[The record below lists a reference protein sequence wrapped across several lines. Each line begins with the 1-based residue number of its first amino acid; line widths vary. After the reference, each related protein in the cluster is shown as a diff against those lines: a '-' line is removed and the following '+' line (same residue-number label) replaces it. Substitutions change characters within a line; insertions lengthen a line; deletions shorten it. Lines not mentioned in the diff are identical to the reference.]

1 VCIPCILDL
10 ASPVRFVYSPSLSP
24 CRLTLLQ
31 EAYDSMTPL
40 RQRQVMPGLLLGAAL
55 LGAMLYLSGLAATL
69 QLGDADLPGVL
80 LVPALPMP
88 LYIVMAVVVV
98 LGVGCTLLAS
108 FRQRRWLSRDQ
119 EREPEAVKTPWQALV
134 STLGTL
140 ALVLLGLVWLMR
152 HSAEVSQFLAR
163 LRLQISMAQELLAN
177 THSLVQQIQSPAT
190 GYAMFT
196 MVVLVYGG
204 LGLLGLWILYEGWG
218 KTRFQSA
225 TDDPCPRQV
234 QRAVAAGLQEL
245 RTHTDPRQA
254 IIACYAR
261 LEHLL
266 TDYGVPAY
274 EHLTP
279 QEYMGTA
286 LQDLDLPTD
295 AFAGLV
301 GLFELARY
309 SLHPLD
315 DTARRTAMAYL
326 EQLQTHLQQDDSH
339 AAHV

>member
-1 VCIPCILDL
+1 
-10 ASPVRFVYSPSLSP
+10 
-24 CRLTLLQ
+24 
-31 EAYDSMTPL
+31 MTPL
-40 RQRQVMPGLLLGAAL
+40 RQRQVIPVLFLGAAFV
-55 LGAMLYLSGLAATL
+55 GAMLYLSGLSATL
-69 QLGDADLPGVL
+69 QLGDAGLPGVL
-80 LVPALPMP
+80 LVPALPTP
-88 LYIVMAVVVV
+88 LYTIMAVVIV
-98 LGVGCTLLAS
+98 LSVGCTLLAS
-108 FRQRRWLSRDQ
+108 FRQRPSRDQ
-119 EREPEAVKTPWQALV
+119 ERQPEVVKTPWQAMV
-134 STLGTL
+134 STLGML
-140 ALVLLGLVWLMR
+140 VLVLLGLVWLMR
-152 HSAEVSQFLAR
+152 HGAEVSQFLDR
-163 LRLQISMAQELLAN
+163 LRQQIGMAQELLTGA
-177 THSLVQQIQSPAT
+177 HALVQPVHSPAT

-196 MVVLVYGG
+196 MIILVYGG

-218 KTRFQSA
+218 KVRFQGA
-225 TDDPCPRQV
+225 ADDSRPQQI

-245 RTHTDPRQA
+245 RAHTDPRQA

-286 LQDLDLPTD
+286 LHDLDLPTD

-301 GLFELARY
+301 RLFELARY

-326 EQLQTHLQQDDSH
+326 EQLQAHLQQDDTH

>member
-1 VCIPCILDL
+1 
-10 ASPVRFVYSPSLSP
+10 
-24 CRLTLLQ
+24 
-31 EAYDSMTPL
+31 MTPL
-40 RQRQVMPGLLLGAAL
+40 RQRQMMPGLLLVVAG
-55 LGAMLYLSGLAATL
+55 LGAVLYLSGLSATL
-69 QLGDADLPGVL
+69 QLGNADLPGVL
-80 LVPALPMP
+80 LVPALPTP

-108 FRQRRWLSRDQ
+108 FRQRRRRSSLDKQ
-119 EREPEAVKTPWQALV
+119 REPEAVRAPWQALV

-140 ALVLLGLVWLMR
+140 TLLVLGLVWLMR
-152 HSAEVSQFLAR
+152 HGTEVSQFLEH
-163 LRLQISMAQELLAN
+163 LRLQISMAQELLAG
-177 THSLVQQIQSPAT
+177 THSFVQQVHSPAT

-204 LGLLGLWILYEGWG
+204 LGLLGLWVLYEGWG
-218 KTRFQSA
+218 KTRLQGA
-225 TDDPCPRQV
+225 LDDPRPRQV

-245 RTHTDPRQA
+245 RTHADPRQA

-274 EHLTP
+274 EYLTP

-286 LQDLDLPTD
+286 LQDLNLPTD

-301 GLFELARY
+301 ALFELARY

-315 DTARRTAMAYL
+315 DTARRAAMAYL
-326 EQLQTHLQQDDSH
+326 EQLQTHLEQGDTH

>member
-1 VCIPCILDL
+1 
-10 ASPVRFVYSPSLSP
+10 
-24 CRLTLLQ
+24 
-31 EAYDSMTPL
+31 MTPL

-55 LGAMLYLSGLAATL
+55 LGAMLYLSGLSATL

-80 LVPALPMP
+80 LVPALPTP
-88 LYIVMAVVVV
+88 LYIIMAVVVV
-98 LGVGCTLLAS
+98 LGVGCTILAS
-108 FRQRRWLSRDQ
+108 FRQHRRRLSRDQ
-119 EREPEAVKTPWQALV
+119 ERASEAVKTPWQALV

-140 ALVLLGLVWLMR
+140 TLVLLGLVWLMR
-152 HSAEVSQFLAR
+152 HGAEVSQVLDH
-163 LRLQISMAQELLAN
+163 LRLQMSMAQGLLGG
-177 THSLVQQIQSPAT
+177 THSLVQQVHSPAT

-204 LGLLGLWILYEGWG
+204 LGLLGLWILYESLG
-218 KTRFQSA
+218 KARFQGA
-225 TDDPCPRQV
+225 ADDPRPRQV

-274 EHLTP
+274 EYLTP

-301 GLFELARY
+301 ELFELARY

-326 EQLQTHLQQDDSH
+326 EQLQVHLQQDDTH

>member
-1 VCIPCILDL
+1 
-10 ASPVRFVYSPSLSP
+10 
-24 CRLTLLQ
+24 
-31 EAYDSMTPL
+31 M
-40 RQRQVMPGLLLGAAL
+40 
-55 LGAMLYLSGLAATL
+55 
-69 QLGDADLPGVL
+69 
-80 LVPALPMP
+80 
-88 LYIVMAVVVV
+88 
-98 LGVGCTLLAS
+98 
-108 FRQRRWLSRDQ
+108 
-119 EREPEAVKTPWQALV
+119 
-134 STLGTL
+134 
-140 ALVLLGLVWLMR
+140 
-152 HSAEVSQFLAR
+152 
-163 LRLQISMAQELLAN
+163 SMAQELLAS
-177 THSLVQQIQSPAT
+177 THSLVQQVHSPAT

-204 LGLLGLWILYEGWG
+204 LGLLGLWIFYEGWG
-218 KTRFQSA
+218 KMRFQGA
-225 TDDPCPRQV
+225 TDDPRPRQI

-261 LEHLL
+261 LEYLL
-266 TDYGVPAY
+266 TDYGIPAY

-315 DTARRTAMAYL
+315 DTARRTAMTYL
-326 EQLQTHLQQDDSH
+326 EQLQTHLQQDDTH